1 MNYSMPKKLPEF
13 SPEGYRQVLKNAIN
27 NEFEFF
33 TFYEKQEAEAT
44 KRRSCLLRHDID
56 TSLKCALEM
65 AQIEY
70 SLNIKSTY
78 FLMLRS
84 PAYNLFSRYAH
95 DVISKLTS
103 LGHEIALHF
112 DAAHPAA
119 MTKDL
124 CEVVREESEILSQ
137 LCRRQIVSV
146 SFHQPSKSILEGNLE
161 IPGLTNTYNKKQ
173 MQGWY
178 YSSDSNRVWKEHNA
192 LTLFEQRDHLKVQIL
207 IHPIWW
213 MYSDE
218 NIEDA
223 WDSAIKDN
231 FKIMQQQ
238 FLDTEGAYGPERTFK
253 INR

>member
-1 MNYSMPKKLPEF
+1 MHKKLPEF
-13 SPEGYRQVLKNAIN
+13 SPEGYRQVLENALN

-33 TFYEKQEAEAT
+33 TFHEKPEAS
-44 KRRSCLLRHDID
+44 KGKSCLMRHDID

-65 AQIEY
+65 AQIENSY
-70 SLNIKSTY
+70 NIRSTY

-84 PAYNLFSRYAH
+84 PAYNLFSRFAY
-95 DVISKLTS
+95 DVISKLIS

-137 LCRRQIVSV
+137 LCGRQIVSV

-161 IPGLTNTYNKKQ
+161 IPGLTNTYNKRQ

-192 LTLFEQRDHLKVQIL
+192 FTLFEQHEHSKVQIL

-218 NIEDA
+218 IIEDA
-223 WDSAIKDN
+223 WDNAIKDN
-231 FKIMQQQ
+231 FMIMQQQ
-238 FLDTEGAYGPERTFK
+238 FLDTEAAYGPERTFK